1 MKISVIV
8 PAFNEEQG
16 IAASLRSIRQAMTA
30 FDDVRWSSELIV
42 CDNNSTDGTAALAR
56 AEGAR
61 VVFEPINQISRAR
74 NTGAARAT
82 ADWLMFV
89 DADSHPSR
97 ELFVDVVGA
106 IQEGRCI
113 AGGSTVRFDKP
124 ESSCRYPPWVALEHH
139 QPSHAVGRGVVHLLR
154 GGGISRG
161 RRFQPGPVRRR
172 GNRSV
177 SPRKAP
183 GPPKE
188 TDRRDPAPPSD
199 PDERAESAP
208 LHVARGAGIHC
219 QDDCPTGPDVEE
231 RGGVLLVVR
240 RPALTG

>member
-124 ESSCRYPPWVALEHH
+124 DHPVVTLLGWLWNTTSRVTRWAAGSFIFCEAAVFREAGGFSQDLYAAEEIDLFRRVKRLARRRRRTVVILHRHPIQTSARKARLYTSREAL
-139 QPSHAVGRGVVHLLR
+139 AFIARTIVR
-154 GGGISRG
+154 RG
-161 RRFQPGPVRRR
+161 RTLRSAEECFSWYDGRR
-172 GNRSV
+172 
-177 SPRKAP
+177 
-183 GPPKE
+183 
-188 TDRRDPAPPSD
+188 
-199 PDERAESAP
+199 
-208 LHVARGAGIHC
+208 
-219 QDDCPTGPDVEE
+219 
-231 RGGVLLVVR
+231 
-240 RPALTG
+240 